1 MSDNDTP
8 QSIVARPGTEQPTLS
23 DGGLMIAVLPVAEP
37 ILEITVS
44 NPPEGIPQA
53 VSLRGIRNDWGV
65 DASVQDEDS
74 IYRLLERLA
83 PAIVKS
89 LLRGSAVVI
98 ASRPIL
104 NFPQNTASETASQL
118 SGGDTE

>member
-1 MSDNDTP
+1 MSDNDAS
-8 QSIVARPGTEQPTLS
+8 QSIVARPGTEQSTLR
-23 DGGLMIAVLPVAEP
+23 DGGLMIAVMPVASP

-44 NPPEGIPQA
+44 NPLEGIPQT

-65 DASVQDEDS
+65 DASVQDEDA
-74 IYRLLERLA
+74 IYRLIERLA

-98 ASRPIL
+98 TSRPVP
-104 NFPQNTASETASQL
+104 NFPQSTASETANQL
-118 SGGDTE
+118 SEGNGE